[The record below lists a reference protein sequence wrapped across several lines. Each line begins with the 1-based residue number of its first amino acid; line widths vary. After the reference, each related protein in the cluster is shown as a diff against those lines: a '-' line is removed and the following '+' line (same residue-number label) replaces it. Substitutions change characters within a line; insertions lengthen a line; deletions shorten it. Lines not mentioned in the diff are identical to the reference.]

1 MTSTFLYDLCLPVTI
16 YLESESF
23 QADTGWIV
31 GAFFLGLLV
40 GGGITAIL
48 APICMRDWQKKKVC
62 VFDNYPFKLTGFQI
76 RECIGKLFSLCL
88 IQNICCGYSK
98 NVSMR
103 QFF

>member
-23 QADTGWIV
+23 EADTGWIV

-62 VFDNYPFKLTGFQI
+62 VLNNYPFKQTGLQVGV
-76 RECIGKLFSLCL
+76 CIGKLFSLFL
-88 IQNICCGYSK
+88 IQKICCGCSK
-98 NVSMR
+98 ELS
-103 QFF
+103 Q

>member
-23 QADTGWIV
+23 EADTGWIV

-62 VFDNYPFKLTGFQI
+62 VLDNYP
-76 RECIGKLFSLCL
+76 SL
-88 IQNICCGYSK
+88 G
-98 NVSMR
+98 
-103 QFF
+103 